1 MDTRAYIMGLA
12 LAWMWTGA
20 VTHADTTQPLRCT
33 VAGSSV
39 VGVETNLDTNG
50 DDISASAT
58 QSIMNCGRFRFFVQS
73 VNESPAPVPATENC
87 PAGSTLE
94 YPLLQSH
101 GVRIEERTGDQLFA
115 RYTSGAFCVQPDG
128 AFTFTGVGVFVGG
141 TGRFDGA
148 TGTIETQ
155 LAGGYLVAGSKGG
168 NFSAL
173 SQFTGTS
180 TETLTLP
187 QDGD

>member
-1 MDTRAYIMGLA
+1 MGTRSFISGLT
-12 LAWMWTGA
+12 LVLMLTGSVA
-20 VTHADTTQPLRCT
+20 NADNTEPLRCT

-39 VGVETNLDTNG
+39 VGVETNLDTDS

-101 GVRIEERTGDQLFA
+101 GVRTEEKTGDQLFA
-115 RYTSGAFCVQPDG
+115 RYTSGALCVQPD
-128 AFTFTGVGVFVGG
+128 ATFTFTGMGVFAGG
-141 TGRFDGA
+141 TGQFDGA
-148 TGTIETQ
+148 TGTIETE
-155 LAGGYLVAGSKGG
+155 LAGSYLVAGNKGG

-173 SQFTGTS
+173 TQFTGTS

-187 QDGD
+187 QDRD

>member
-1 MDTRAYIMGLA
+1 METRAFIIGLA
-12 LAWMWTGA
+12 LVLMMTGTVA
-20 VTHADTTQPLRCT
+20 NADNTKHLQCT
-33 VAGSSV
+33 VSGSSV
-39 VGVETNLDTNG
+39 VGVETNLDTSG

-73 VNESPAPVPATENC
+73 VNESPVPVPATDNC

-101 GVRIEERTGDQLFA
+101 GVRMEEKTGDQLLTKF
-115 RYTSGAFCVQPDG
+115 TSGAFCVQPDST
-128 AFTFTGVGVFVGG
+128 FTFTGMAVFAGG
-141 TGRFDGA
+141 TGQFNGA

-155 LAGGYLVAGSKGG
+155 LAGSYLVTGSKGG
-168 NFSAL
+168 DFSAL

-187 QDGD
+187 

>member
-1 MDTRAYIMGLA
+1 METRSFIIGLA
-12 LAWMWTGA
+12 LVLMLTGTVA
-20 VTHADTTQPLRCT
+20 NADETEHLRCT
-33 VAGSSV
+33 VSGSSV
-39 VGVETNLDTNG
+39 VGVETNLDTND

-58 QSIMNCGRFRFFVQS
+58 QSIMLCGDFRFFVQS
-73 VNESPAPVPATENC
+73 VNESPEPVDVTKNC

-101 GVRIEERTGDQLFA
+101 GVRIKEKTGDQLFA
-115 RYTSGAFCVQPDG
+115 SYTSGALCVQPDNS
-128 AFTFTGVGVFVGG
+128 FTFTGVGVFAGG
-141 TGRFDGA
+141 TGQFSGA

-155 LAGGYLVAGSKGG
+155 LAGSYLVTGSKRG

-173 SQFTGTS
+173 TQFTGTS

-187 QDGD
+187 

>member
-1 MDTRAYIMGLA
+1 METRPFIIGLV
-12 LAWMWTGA
+12 LTGMLTGTGA
-20 VTHADTTQPLRCT
+20 TADETKHWRCT

-50 DDISASAT
+50 DAISASAT

-73 VNESPAPVPATENC
+73 VNESPAPVPATEKC
-87 PAGSTLE
+87 PAGSALE

-101 GVRIEERTGDQLFA
+101 SVRIEERTGDQLFIQ
-115 RYTSGAFCVQPDG
+115 YTSGAFCVQPDS
-128 AFTFTGVGVFVGG
+128 TYIFTGLGVFIGG
-141 TGRFDGA
+141 TGRFNGA

-155 LAGGYLVAGSKGG
+155 LAGSYLIAGNKEG

-173 SQFTGTS
+173 SHFTGTS
-180 TETLTLP
+180 TETLILP
-187 QDGD
+187 

>member
-1 MDTRAYIMGLA
+1 MGTRACILGLA
-12 LAWMWTGA
+12 LVLLLTGTVA
-20 VTHADTTQPLRCT
+20 HADTTQPLRCT

-58 QSIMNCGRFRFFVQS
+58 QSIMHCGRFRFFVQS
-73 VNESPAPVPATENC
+73 VNESPAPVPPTENC

-101 GVRIEERTGDQLFA
+101 GVRTEERTGDQLFA
-115 RYTSGAFCVQPDG
+115 RYTAGALCVQPD
-128 AFTFTGVGVFVGG
+128 ATFTFTGTGVFVGG
-141 TGRFDGA
+141 TGRFTGA

-155 LAGGYLVAGSKGG
+155 LAGSYVVAGSRGDI
-168 NFSAL
+168 FSAL
-173 SQFTGTS
+173 TQFTGTS

-187 QDGD
+187 QDRD